1 MCDADNSAYLE
12 VVSMSMSTIDKLN
25 NQIGNAQEAIFSMQA
40 ELNQKTADLERLEIS
55 RSPNCILQAEIDQ

>member
-1 MCDADNSAYLE
+1 
-12 VVSMSMSTIDKLN
+12 MSMSTIDKLN